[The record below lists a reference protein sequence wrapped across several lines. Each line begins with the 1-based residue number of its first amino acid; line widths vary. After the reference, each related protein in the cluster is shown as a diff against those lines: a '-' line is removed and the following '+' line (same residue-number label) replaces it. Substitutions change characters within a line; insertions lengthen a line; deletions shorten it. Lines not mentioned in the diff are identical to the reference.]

1 MQHILGTKKL
11 GADWD
16 SALREWTTA
25 AVYLDAFSI
34 AAGYGCLERFAP
46 CSHDENPIAGGSSG
60 TAQRR
65 RRVAGP
71 SSSMASQRLI
81 ANCSTCDRLYVTCK
95 PSRPTTSGM
104 VPPPVLLTAWAAW
117 ACALI
122 ERGNRLLASP
132 AVTALQFH
140 GIWLAALLAS
150 LWVKAGRARLR
161 ELERQRRRSPGR
173 HGASPRP
180 ASAAALAAAA
190 AAAAEHEV
198 RLDSALAAAI

>member
-1 MQHILGTKKL
+1 M
-11 GADWD
+11 
-16 SALREWTTA
+16 
-25 AVYLDAFSI
+25 
-34 AAGYGCLERFAP
+34 
-46 CSHDENPIAGGSSG
+46 
-60 TAQRR
+60 
-65 RRVAGP
+65 
-71 SSSMASQRLI
+71 
-81 ANCSTCDRLYVTCK
+81 
-95 PSRPTTSGM
+95 
-104 VPPPVLLTAWAAW
+104 LLTAWATW
-117 ACALI
+117 ACTLI

-150 LWVKAGRARLR
+150 LWVKAGHARLR

-190 AAAAEHEV
+190 AAAEHEV